1 LKEKDNIEKYFE
13 DNEIQH
19 FDIKPEWLDD
29 MSSKLDTYNANK
41 KRFSYYWLLLLV
53 VPLAIVIAF
62 FLPASPTSQNGIK
75 SATVD
80 NTTAI
85 QHQKTAVKTPSTNN
99 EIIYK
104 QETENLSKSEN
115 ELGTSEQTT
124 ENVAE
129 ADQILNPINH
139 SKPTIINTGL
149 PSKESFSKARPKTPQ
164 KTSNLTVAQKPTLS
178 KLKSQKNDLSNS
190 TDTDD
195 KIKSNISQPI
205 NNDNLATSSQS
216 SVQTASNQIQDSN
229 TAGKLE
235 SIAKQTETAE
245 PKVEQAHSSI
255 TAKQTPETKT
265 VPPVSENKSIID
277 SNKTSKNEDS
287 TDDIN
292 NIENEPKE
300 DITVTKKKSGYKVWS
315 AGFTLGPDL
324 LQRQLSSTGSLL
336 NFEQKKAEEQ
346 IKNTWGFDLELNR
359 YLTPWLAVGTG
370 IGFKSYQEINKYSS
384 IITTTYDTTY
394 TIESNTYVLFTDSS
408 DVINQDSTGNLDTTW
423 VYTDSIIITEIT
435 TDTNI
440 VSKTQVDSS
449 KKAANGTVTSS
460 YVQIPINAQLIFIN
474 TKKLTAYTNLGLS
487 IGILTKNTGVM
498 IDYQTNDIVNYTTR
512 KMIYNG
518 NIGLGFNYN
527 FYGPLDYKLYGA
539 YQFSLTNFSLTPSV
553 EKRYNGITLRTG
565 LVFHF

>member
-1 LKEKDNIEKYFE
+1 MKEEDNIRDFFKDN
-13 DNEIQH
+13 DIQH

-41 KRFSYYWLLLLV
+41 KGFSYYWLLLLV

-62 FLPASPTSQNGIK
+62 FLPASPTSQNGIE
-75 SATVD
+75 STAVD
-80 NTTAI
+80 NTTVI
-85 QHQKTAVKTPSTNN
+85 EHQKTAVKTPSTNN
-99 EIIYK
+99 ETIYK
-104 QETENLSKSEN
+104 QETENLSKAEN
-115 ELGTSEQTT
+115 ELGANEQTT

-129 ADQILNPINH
+129 AEQILDPINH
-139 SKPTIINTGL
+139 SKPTTVNTR
-149 PSKESFSKARPKTPQ
+149 PSKESFSKVRPKTPQ

-195 KIKSNISQPI
+195 KIKSNTSQPI

-216 SVQTASNQIQDSN
+216 SVQTASNQIQDLN
-229 TAGKLE
+229 IAGKPE
-235 SIAKQTETAE
+235 SIAEQTDTAE
-245 PKVEQAHSSI
+245 PKVEQAHTSI

-265 VPPVSENKSIID
+265 TPPVSENKSIID
-277 SNKTSKNEDS
+277 STKSSEKEDS

-292 NIENEPKE
+292 NIENEPEE

-346 IKNTWGFDLELNR
+346 IKNTWGFDFELNR

-440 VSKTQVDSS
+440 VTKTQVDSS
-449 KKAANGTVTSS
+449 KKVANGTVTSS

-474 TKKLTAYTNLGLS
+474 TEKLTAYTNLGLT
-487 IGILTKNTGVM
+487 IGLLTKNTGLM
-498 IDYQTNDIVNYTTR
+498 IEYETNNILNYNTR
-512 KMIYNG
+512 KMIYNS
-518 NIGLGFNYN
+518 NIGLGINYN
-527 FYGPLDYKLYGA
+527 FFGPLDYKLYGA
-539 YQFSLTNFSLTPSV
+539 YQFSLTNYSLTPSV